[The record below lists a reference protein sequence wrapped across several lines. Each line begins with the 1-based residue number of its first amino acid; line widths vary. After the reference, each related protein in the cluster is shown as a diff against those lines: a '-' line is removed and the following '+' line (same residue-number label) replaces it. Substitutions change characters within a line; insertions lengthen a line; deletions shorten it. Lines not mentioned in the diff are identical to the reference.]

1 MNFDTNGLKNFS
13 NGNLLLKTLKLFDF
27 SIFAIPRTAP
37 FSRTYPYLKHLGVV
51 SHQSSRAI
59 LIPLESRILAFA
71 TLTRYKKFNL
81 CKN

>member
-1 MNFDTNGLKNFS
+1 MNYDTNGLKKFS
-13 NGNLLLKTLKLFDF
+13 NGNLFSKTLKLFDF
-27 SIFAIPRTAP
+27 SIFAIPRTAS
-37 FSRTYPYLKHLGVV
+37 FGRTCPYLKHLGAV

-59 LIPLESRILAFA
+59 LIPLESRILAFI